1 MIKKIIALMMILSV
15 SLFAI
20 NLQTA
25 SKAELMSIKGIGEVK
40 ADAIIKYRKS
50 NKLKSASDLKGVDG
64 IGEGII
70 KNVKNNVKVKE
81 PSAKATKSKSKA
93 KATKLKSK
101 AKATTKKVEK
111 KKTDTKKE
119 VKKATDKKDS
129 KRSKKLKESKEK
141 AKKATNKKESKKS
154 KAKKEKKKLKKK
166 N

>member
-93 KATKLKSK
+93 KAT
-101 AKATTKKVEK
+101 TKKVEK
-111 KKTDTKKE
+111 KKTDAKKE